1 MRITEVA
8 STELFIGTRDRPLQ
22 IIRVTLVNDGPGM
35 IRDPAAIVA
44 VTVNGSGVTTPVA
57 AEVGGL
63 VHGEQRIAEVG
74 VDVTASAVPG
84 GTRHV
89 TVVAQSASGRWEAPG
104 QVTVAEPG
112 WTMWMVSHFHYDPVW
127 WNTQGRFTQTWP
139 LIAADD
145 GSMPEVR
152 TVFELVR
159 LHLAEARSDPDY
171 KFVLA
176 EIDYLKPYFDVY
188 PQDRAE
194 LRALIT
200 AGRVEIVGGSYNEP
214 NTNLTCAES
223 TIRNAVYGL
232 NYQRDVLGANPSA
245 AWMLDAFGFDPS
257 YPGLMAG
264 AGMTESSW
272 ARGPFHQWGP
282 SRAAG
287 GNTQM
292 QFPSE
297 FEWLSPDGTGLLTSY
312 MPNHYSAGWITQHA
326 ADLATAEEDAYTQF
340 RQLAPVAATQNVMLP
355 VGGDHVVPPQWAT
368 AIHRDWNS
376 RYVWPRFVTAVP
388 SEYFAAVRAQA
399 AATGAWIMPQ
409 TRDMNPVYPGK
420 DVTYIDTKQAQRDAE
435 IAMLDAERLA
445 TAAWLAGAEYPAAS
459 LDKAWR
465 QLVFGA
471 HHDAITGTEGDQ
483 VYLDLLAGWREAFE
497 RGDQARKQAVRHLA
511 GLADTASAAAWLAG
525 SAQPARPARP
535 ARPAEPEL
543 TAAEPVL
550 TQVAGA
556 RHAAANGGAASTRPG
571 HAPAA
576 PAAGQV
582 AATGHNGSAPGPA
595 DAVVVFNTLAWPR
608 AGRARITLSYDE
620 GVAADV
626 RLADE
631 SGTRLPCLAQGER
644 RHPDGSLAEVTLTF
658 LARDVPA
665 VGYRTYLAVPVS
677 DRDGAAGEGGSGG
690 SGWRPA
696 EGSEIS
702 SERFAIRADQD
713 RGGTLTSIMDLS
725 SETELLTGPGNELLL
740 QEEYPSHP
748 RWGEGPW
755 MLCQSGP
762 WRSSASLAAS
772 VQAQRCPI
780 GSRLVVRYDLGDQ
793 AITQET
799 ILWDGE
805 ELIEFRTHVDGSI
818 GQDRL
823 LRARFGLAVPGGMPV
838 YQTGLSVIGRPFG
851 QTDVDVAEHTY
862 TMDNPAHEWF
872 GIGSTVRVA
881 LTAGDGERR
890 RHAIGVAEVIAPAG
904 PASDSFAPRD
914 TLLGRGARKTV
925 RDLLIALAGQG
936 VTATCSAPQGPR
948 YGLVEL
954 DSNLPDVRIAIGGRA
969 ENAFTADVLASADPA
984 IAAEFDSQ
992 LATTGSARVWVPGSS
1007 SPGQAF
1013 GASADVRGLTDLPVL
1028 IIAGHDLDGTV
1039 AAVID
1044 DLSDAEIE
1052 VRSPAASFG
1061 EHDDPDLAGH
1071 SVALLNHGL
1080 PGSIVTPEGQASIS
1094 LMRACSAWPAGVW
1107 MDGDKRTVPDGSS
1120 FAFQHWS
1127 HTFEYA
1133 LAAGQGDWRSARFPV
1148 TGQEYCHELLTCRAS
1163 LHDGPLPASLSLA
1176 SVTPAGTDLMTM
1188 KPRGNPIAPSGPP
1201 SPSDGVTMRL
1211 RSLIEPGQTATV
1223 RLFTGI
1229 EAASVTSLLE
1239 HGDDSAADYGDG
1251 TVSVDVPARG
1261 TVTLAVDAAGPAW
1274 APLGL
1279 QAGPGHPQAARQ
1291 VRTAQQAQAAPEPAQ
1306 PVFTRYWLHGKG
1318 PAPAGN
1324 LPVAVHLSPGL
1335 SAPQPGESTAIRLTV
1350 ACGPAPVSG
1359 TVTLGI
1365 PAGLRLVSVRPAGP
1379 AGNGQESRGLLTAAG
1394 QALSG
1399 PLHYH
1404 LTAHGFAAWDLVVQV
1419 PAGAPA
1425 GRHFVTAMIID
1436 DAGQLLEDAVMV
1448 AVGEPRSSQNPTFD
1462 ELAPLLEAVSE
1473 AEAAEAQLTSLTSH
1487 LELPPGGHG
1496 EIAVKLTNRTAS
1508 ELRGEAQLISSHGS
1522 WLATGPWTTGFTAAA
1537 GDATIMTFEVDIP
1550 GDARPGQRWWA
1561 LVKVM
1566 YFGRLRY
1573 SETAWIDVVS

>member
-8 STELFIGTRDRPLQ
+8 STELFCGTRDRPLQ

-44 VTVNGSGVTTPVA
+44 VTVHGSGVTTPRP

-84 GTRHV
+84 GHRHV
-89 TVVAQSASGRWEAPG
+89 TVVAQSASGRWEAQG
-104 QVTVAEPG
+104 QITVAEPG

-139 LIAADD
+139 LIPADD

-194 LRALIT
+194 LKALIA

-223 TIRNAVYGL
+223 TIRNAIYGL

-245 AWMLDAFGFDPS
+245 TWMLDAFGFDPS

-287 GNTQM
+287 GNTAM

-340 RQLAPVAATQNVMLP
+340 RQLAPVAATPNVMLP
-355 VGGDHVVPPQWAT
+355 VGGDHVVPSRWAT

-388 SEYFAAVRAQA
+388 SEYFAAVREQA

-435 IAMLDAERLA
+435 IALLDAERLA

-497 RGDQARKQAVRHLA
+497 RGDQARTQAVQHLA
-511 GLADTASAAAWLAG
+511 GLADTASAVAWLTG
-525 SAQPARPARP
+525 SAQAAVSEV
-535 ARPAEPEL
+535 AV
-543 TAAEPVL
+543 AEPVL
-550 TQVAGA
+550 AQVAAA
-556 RHAAANGGAASTRPG
+556 RQAFANGGAASARP
-571 HAPAA
+571 AEPAIA
-576 PAAGQV
+576 RAAGAGQ
-582 AATGHNGSAPGPA
+582 NGSAPDRA
-595 DAVVVFNTLAWPR
+595 SAVVVFNTLAWPR
-608 AGRARITLSYDE
+608 SGRAKITLNYPAGAVAGVRLTDDGGTTVGSLPE
-620 GVAADV
+620 GV
-626 RLADE
+626 
-631 SGTRLPCLAQGER
+631 R
-644 RHPDGSLAEVTLTF
+644 RHADGSLAEVTLSF
-658 LARDVPA
+658 PASDVPA
-665 VGYRTYLAVPVS
+665 VGYRTYLAVPAS
-677 DRDGAAGEGGSGG
+677 DLG
-690 SGWRPA
+690 SGWQPV

-702 SERFAIRADQD
+702 TERFSVRADPAC
-713 RGGTLTSIMDLS
+713 GGTLTSIKDLRTG
-725 SETELLTGPGNELLL
+725 TELLAGPANELLL

-793 AITQET
+793 AITQEIT
-799 ILWDGE
+799 LWDGS

-823 LRARFGLAVPGGMPV
+823 LRARFALAVPGGLPI

-851 QTDVDVAEHTY
+851 QTDVDVAENTY

-872 GIGSTVRVA
+872 GIGSTIRVT

-890 RHAIGVAEVIAPAG
+890 KRAIGVAEVIAPAG

-914 TLLGRGARKTV
+914 TLLGRGVRKAV
-925 RDLLIALAGQG
+925 RDLLVALAGQG

-948 YGLVEL
+948 YGYVEL

-984 IAAEFDSQ
+984 IASEFDSQ
-992 LATTGSARVWVPGSS
+992 LATTGSARVWVPGSN
-1007 SPGQAF
+1007 SPEQAF
-1013 GASADVRGLTDLPVL
+1013 GAGADVRGLTDLPVL
-1028 IIAGHDLDGTV
+1028 IVAGYDLD
-1039 AAVID
+1039 AVISALIE

-1052 VRSPAASFG
+1052 VRWPAASFG
-1061 EHDDPDLAGH
+1061 TRDDPALAQH
-1071 SVALLNHGL
+1071 SVALFNHGL
-1080 PGSIVTPEGQASIS
+1080 PGSIVTPDGQASIS

-1133 LAAGQGDWRSARFPV
+1133 LAAGEGDWRAARFPV
-1148 TGQEYCHELLTCRAS
+1148 TGQEYCHDLIACQAG
-1163 LHDGPLPASLSLA
+1163 LHDGPLPASLSLV

-1188 KPRGNPIAPSGPP
+1188 KPRGNPLAPAGQPNLG
-1201 SPSDGVTMRL
+1201 DGITMRL
-1211 RSLIEPGQTATV
+1211 RSLVETGQTATV
-1223 RLFTGI
+1223 QLFTGI

-1239 HGDDSAADYGDG
+1239 LGDGAAADYGDG
-1251 TVSVDVPARG
+1251 TVSVAVPERA
-1261 TVTLAVDAAGPAW
+1261 TVTLAVDAATPAW
-1274 APLGL
+1274 TADRRTGQGRRQA
-1279 QAGPGHPQAARQ
+1279 QAG
-1291 VRTAQQAQAAPEPAQ
+1291 QQAQAIQQAPPTQQAHAALPAPEPAQ

-1335 SAPQPGESTAIRLTV
+1335 SAPQPGESTVIRLTV

-1359 TVTLGI
+1359 TVTLGV

-1379 AGNGQESRGLLTAAG
+1379 VSGGKESRGLVTAAG
-1394 QALSG
+1394 SALSG

-1404 LTAHGFAAWDLVVQV
+1404 LAAHGFAAWDLVVQV

-1425 GRHFVTAMIID
+1425 ARHFVTAMIID

-1448 AVGEPRSSQNPTFD
+1448 AVGEPASSQDLTFD
-1462 ELAPLLEAVSE
+1462 ELTPLLEAVSE
-1473 AEAAEAQLTSLTSH
+1473 AEAAEAELTSLTSH

-1496 EIAVKLTNRTAS
+1496 EISVRLTNQTAS

-1537 GDATIMTFEVDIP
+1537 GDAAVMTFTVDIP
-1550 GDARPGQRWWA
+1550 GDTRPGQRWWA

-1573 SETAWIDVVS
+1573 SDAVWISVVS